1 MCKEKKRRK
10 QCGRGEAKQN
20 CMATGRMIFQWFSPG
35 PLRWVVWL
43 LNKKQILQWENN
55 PILMYHLATREQY
68 ANDSSPRGGTSQ
80 ANI

>member
-20 CMATGRMIFQWFSPG
+20 HKATGRMIFQWVSPG

-68 ANDSSPRGGTSQ
+68 ANDRSPWGGTS
-80 ANI
+80 